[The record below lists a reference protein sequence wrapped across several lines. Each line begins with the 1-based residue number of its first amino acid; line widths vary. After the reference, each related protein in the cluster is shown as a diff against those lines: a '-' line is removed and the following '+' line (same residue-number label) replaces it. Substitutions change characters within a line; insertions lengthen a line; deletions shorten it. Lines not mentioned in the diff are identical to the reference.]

1 MVGNN
6 PVPQDG
12 FYTRCYLV
20 CGHCSGNIHGLIKK
34 GKKITLGK
42 VDRKAMHPTF
52 HKC

>member
-34 GKKITLGK
+34 GKKNYTGK
-42 VDRKAMHPTF
+42 GGQKSYASHIS
-52 HKC
+52 